1 MTSTPDK
8 PRSDSEAP
16 HSTAGRGTLF
26 GGLISAVVGA
36 AVMVPLILAQ
46 NMRGRGASDQINYHE
61 KVIRTF
67 AAQLPTPDLSDYLSA
82 TTPGYHLLLAVFAR
96 GVSDARAHLQL
107 AGLAFTLALL
117 ALVGACVA
125 RWSGSWRQG
134 ALLALPLAASLYVVS
149 AGAWLL
155 PDNAAWLCVA
165 AILALLVRGRGVTA
179 LALAGVVLV
188 GLVAFRQI
196 HVWAAGVIW
205 AAGWLR
211 ATLPVGESRT
221 LLDPRDLVPEA
232 SRGGWKGWAANVTLA
247 VGVTVPAWALLAW
260 FYRLWDGHLTPPT
273 FVAWYSPGVQW
284 ATPAFVLSLLGIVGV
299 FCAGWVWPGLVQAV
313 REHRLALA
321 LGVGLGLVAVL
332 APDTTYD
339 FRAGRFSGI
348 WNGVRMAPVLG
359 GRTSVVLLVLAPL
372 GAACVVGWLA
382 GMDRRARWVMLA
394 ALAGFAAAQAAS
406 EQLWQRYHEPFVLI
420 WAAYACALRREESV
434 MPAVGRLRVAGPA
447 ALALVLGAVTAWSIA
462 RAGVATDHGFEPGR
476 VEASPDA
483 PSSGAGPEPG
493 GMPETTDYHG
503 R

>member
-67 AAQLPTPDLSDYLSA
+67 AGQLPTPDLSDYLSA

-107 AGLAFTLALL
+107 AGMAFTLALL
-117 ALVGACVA
+117 ALVGWCVA

-149 AGAWLL
+149 AGVWLL
-155 PDNAAWLCVA
+155 PDNAAWVCVA

-179 LALAGVVLV
+179 LVVAGVLLAA
-188 GLVAFRQI
+188 LVAFRQI

-205 AAGWLR
+205 AGGWLR
-211 ATLPVGESRT
+211 ATQPVGESRT
-221 LLDPRDLVPEA
+221 LLDPRDLMPKAE
-232 SRGGWKGWAANVTLA
+232 RGGWKAWARSMALA
-247 VGVTVPAWALLAW
+247 VGVTIPAWALLAW

-273 FVAWYSPGVQW
+273 FVAWYTPGVQW

-332 APDTTYD
+332 VPDTTYD

-372 GAACVVGWLA
+372 GAAWVVGWLA

-394 ALAGFAAAQAAS
+394 ALAGFAAAQATS

-420 WAAYACALRREESV
+420 WAAYACALCREGSV
-434 MPAVGRLRVAGPA
+434 MPAVGRLRLVGPA
-447 ALALVLGAVTAWSIA
+447 ALAVVLGAVTAWSIA
-462 RAGVATDHGFEPGR
+462 RAGVATDRGFEPGR

-483 PSSGAGPEPG
+483 PSSGAGSEPG
-493 GMPETTDYHG
+493 GKPETTDYHG